1 MDPAIPPKPI
11 ISVEMQRVVAIGR
24 IAVHHAAGRSR
35 LARLYQEGAAK
46 IRMPAVSADP
56 FEAVLINTAGGL
68 TGGDRLSWQV
78 DIGDGASASLTTQA
92 CEKVYRASDGQAEV
106 SCGFDVGRGASLAWL
121 PQETIVYRGGA
132 LTRRFD
138 VDVATGARLLMVEA
152 TVFGRLAM
160 GETVDRGTFRDRWR
174 VRCDGRLIH
183 AEEFAV
189 GPEIAATLA
198 RRASADGAAAVAT
211 ALLVA
216 DDPGLHLEAVREIV
230 GDRGAASAWSVGGS
244 GKLLARLVAED
255 GYSLRK
261 RLVPLLGLLNGKAGL
276 PKTWSL

>member
-1 MDPAIPPKPI
+1 MDNAAPPKTI
-11 ISVEMQRVVAIGR
+11 NSAEMQRVVAVGR
-24 IAVHHAAGRSR
+24 IAVRRAAGRSR

-78 DIGDGASASLTTQA
+78 DVDDGASASLTTQA
-92 CEKVYRASDGQAEV
+92 CEKVYRAADDRAEV
-106 SCGFDVGRGASLAWL
+106 TCGLSVGRGACLAWL

-132 LTRRFD
+132 LARRFE
-138 VDVATGARLLMVEA
+138 VDLAPDARLLMVEA

-160 GETVDRGTFRDRWR
+160 GETVDRGVFRDRWR
-174 VRCDGRLIH
+174 VRRDGRLIH
-183 AEEFAV
+183 AEDFAV
-189 GPEIAATLA
+189 GPDIAATLA
-198 RRASADGAAAVAT
+198 RKASANGATAVAT
-211 ALLVA
+211 VLLAA
-216 DDPGLHLEAVREIV
+216 DDPGRHLDAVREIV

-255 GYSLRK
+255 GYFLRM
-261 RLVPLLGLLNGKAGL
+261 RLVPLLDLLNGKAGL